1 MVKKMTVKK
10 IKKTPPKDQTISSLN
25 RIFLFLFFLLLF
37 SQAGISADPKPLLLS
52 QKDVT
57 QLVITQ
63 SLKAKETTLKY
74 QQMMLTPLQKLALY
88 DWTFSADTGYEW
100 DHSEGPGHSSTLTNQ
115 TYKSNVRLKKSLL
128 TGTILNFEYSRNS
141 LYANDANIS
150 APKTSQYTNDL
161 LGFSIEQ
168 NLWKNAFGIQ
178 DRAEL
183 EAAELTYQ
191 ANVITKTADLQ
202 DLVLES
208 LRLYWNTYVAQENFS
223 EALAARDRYQRFVSE
238 LRKKTS
244 YGYSNSYELFQVQA
258 ELENRELQIKTSS
271 LDYLKN
277 TESLTQLL
285 SLPPETKIQ
294 FPALENIPDVPPLN
308 KKTLTDNRNIQSQ
321 SIKIKAAEAALTA
334 SRSQGHPILSLNGSY
349 YGSGYDEKPSDAEN
363 RLLSGSNPKYF
374 IGLKFIFQFG
384 SDYTTQD
391 IINKKVSLQ
400 LEQHRY
406 QRLSEELKANLA
418 TAERKVQTTFF
429 AATSIKKQSDLREK
443 TLNQMQR
450 SFNNGRVDINL
461 LIDAMNKFF
470 SSRAQYTRS
479 VGDYFIALNEWAA
492 LNDELILNAEE
503 KP

>member
-1 MVKKMTVKK
+1 MIVHTLINKNYRKKSA
-10 IKKTPPKDQTISSLN
+10 IASLN
-25 RIFLFLFFLLLF
+25 IIFLLLF
-37 SQAGISADPKPLLLS
+37 LLLLGQAGIAAESKSLLLS

-57 QLVITQ
+57 QLVMTQ
-63 SLKAKETTLKY
+63 SHKAKETTLKY

-100 DHSEGPGHSSTLTNQ
+100 DHSEGPAHPATLTNQ
-115 TYKSNVRLKKSLL
+115 TYKSNIKLKKSLL

-141 LYANDANIS
+141 LYANDSNIS

-168 NLWKNAFGIQ
+168 NLWKNAFGTQ

-223 EALAARDRYQRFVSE
+223 EALAARDRYQRFVND

-258 ELENRELQIKTSS
+258 ELENREHQIKTSS

-285 SLPPETKIQ
+285 NLPPETKIQ
-294 FPALENIPDVPPLN
+294 FPALENIPDIPALN
-308 KKTLTDNRNIQSQ
+308 KKSLTDNRNIQSQ

-334 SRSQGHPILSLNGSY
+334 SRSQGKPILSLNGSY
-349 YGSGYDEKPSDAEN
+349 YGSGYDEKPANAEN
-363 RLLSGSNPKYF
+363 RLLSGANPKYF
-374 IGLKFIFQFG
+374 VGLKFIFQFG
-384 SDYTTQD
+384 SDYSTQD
-391 IINKKVSLQ
+391 IINKKVSLE

-406 QRLSEELKANLA
+406 QRLSEELKNNIA

-429 AATSIKKQSDLREK
+429 AVTSIKKQSDLREK

-461 LIDAMNKFF
+461 LIDAMNRFF
-470 SSRAQYTRS
+470 SSRVQYTRS

-492 LNDELILNAEE
+492 LNDELILSTEE
-503 KP
+503 KL

>member
-1 MVKKMTVKK
+1 MVKIVR
-10 IKKTPPKDQTISSLN
+10 L
-25 RIFLFLFFLLLF
+25 FLLLILLLNF
-37 SQAGISADPKPLLLS
+37 MLTDSLVAASSKTLLLS

-57 QLVITQ
+57 QLVMNQ
-63 SLKAKETTLKY
+63 SHKAKETTLKY

-88 DWTFSADTGYEW
+88 DWTFSAESGYEW
-100 DHSEGPGHSSTLTNQ
+100 DHTEGPVHPSTLTNQ

-128 TGTILNFEYSRNS
+128 TGTILNLEYSRNS
-141 LYANDANIS
+141 LYANDVNVS
-150 APKTSQYTNDL
+150 SPKTSQYTNDL

-191 ANVITKTADLQ
+191 ANVITKNAELQ

-223 EALAARDRYQRFVSE
+223 EAMAARDRYQRFVNE

-258 ELENRELQIKTSS
+258 ELENREYQIKTSS

-277 TESLTQLL
+277 TEALTQLL
-285 SLPPETKIQ
+285 NLAPDTKIQ
-294 FPALENIPDVPPLN
+294 FPALDNIPDVPALN
-308 KKTLTDNRNIQSQ
+308 KKSLEDNRNIKSQ
-321 SIKIKAAEAALTA
+321 SLKIKAAEESLTA
-334 SRSQGHPILSLNGSY
+334 SRSQGNPILSLNGSY
-349 YGSGYDEKPSDAEN
+349 YGSGYDEKPSIAEN
-363 RLLSGSNPKYF
+363 RLLSGANPKYF

-384 SDYTTQD
+384 SDFTTQD
-391 IINKKVSLQ
+391 LINKKVSLE
-400 LEQHRY
+400 LEHHRY
-406 QRLSEELKANLA
+406 ERLSAELKNNLA
-418 TAERKVQTTFF
+418 NAERKVQTTFF
-429 AATSIKKQSDLREK
+429 AVTSIKKQSDLREK
-443 TLNQMQR
+443 AVTQMQR
-450 SFNNGRVDINL
+450 SFNNGRVDINI

-470 SSRAQYTRS
+470 TSRVQYTRA

-492 LNDELILNAEE
+492 LNDELILTAEE